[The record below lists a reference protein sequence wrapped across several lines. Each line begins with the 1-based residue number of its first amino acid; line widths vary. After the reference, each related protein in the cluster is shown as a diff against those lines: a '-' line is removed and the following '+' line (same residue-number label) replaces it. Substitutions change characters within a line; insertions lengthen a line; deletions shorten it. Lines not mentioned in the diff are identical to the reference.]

1 MGKPRVFIL
10 YGASLFAKGL
20 ERLLK
25 ENAEVEVVGVGMQ
38 GRRALAQIR
47 ELQPH
52 VIIVEAEKGMP
63 EPCWLVT
70 RLLQEQPEARVVR
83 VSLED
88 NTASLYTGRRWVAN
102 RVEDLI
108 RGILGPPAP
117 SL

>member
-1 MGKPRVFIL
+1 MGAWTIFIL
-10 YGASLFAKGL
+10 CSNPLFARGL
-20 ERLLK
+20 ERLL
-25 ENAEVEVVGVGMQ
+25 EQQGGVKVTGVAAKTEE
-38 GRRALAQIR
+38 GLERIRALK
-47 ELQPH
+47 PD
-52 VIIVEAEKGMP
+52 VILVEAEKGMP
-63 EPCWLVT
+63 EPSWLVT

-108 RGILGPPAP
+108 RGILGPSGP